1 MLPHDVTTRWNSMYD
16 MLMVVNKYRAAVDTI
31 TGDQDMKLWKFE
43 LTTEEWEVAK
53 QLESILKI
61 CH

>member
-1 MLPHDVTTRWNSMYD
+1 MTIRWNSMYD
-16 MLMVVNKYRAAVDTI
+16 MLVVVNKYHAAMDTI

-43 LTTEEWEVAK
+43 LTIEEWEVAK
-53 QLESILKI
+53 RLESVLKV

>member
-1 MLPHDVTTRWNSMYD
+1 ML
-16 MLMVVNKYRAAVDTI
+16 VVANEYYAAVDTI
-31 TGDQDMKLWKFE
+31 TRDRDMKLWKFE

-53 QLESILKI
+53 QLESVLKV

>member
-1 MLPHDVTTRWNSMYD
+1 MIC
-16 MLMVVNKYRAAVDTI
+16 VVANKYCAAVDTI
-31 TGDQDMKLWKFE
+31 TGDQDMRLWKFE

-53 QLESILKI
+53 QLESILKV